1 MKKVLLIGDSIRQGY
16 DRYVKASLE
25 SEAEV
30 FYPEE
35 NCRFS
40 VYVLRDLVT
49 WKSRFKLG
57 DDLDCIHWNAGHWD
71 NARWYDGKNLVPIE
85 YYADYIDRVC
95 AEIRRLW
102 PKAKMIFATSTPVI
116 EPPAGAVL
124 GRFNGDVERYNA
136 VAVET
141 VLRYGGIIN
150 DLHALMSGLPEEYHS
165 DVTHYYTKD
174 AARVMTEQV
183 VSCIEDAIGVKGRA
197 LDYDA
202 LFEEKKDFI

>member
-16 DRYVKASLE
+16 DRYVKMSLE
-25 SEAEV
+25 GEAEV

-49 WKSRFKLG
+49 WNSRFKLSG
-57 DDLDCIHWNAGHWD
+57 GLDCIHWNAGHWD

-95 AEIRRLW
+95 AEIGRLW
-102 PKAKMIFATSTPVI
+102 PEAKMIFATSTPVI
-116 EPPAGAVL
+116 EPPEGAVL
-124 GRFNGDVERYNA
+124 GRFNRDVERYNA

-141 VLRYGGIIN
+141 VLRHGGIIN
-150 DLHALMSGLPEEYHS
+150 DLHALMLGMP
-165 DVTHYYTKD
+165 D
-174 AARVMTEQV
+174 
-183 VSCIEDAIGVKGRA
+183 I
-197 LDYDA
+197 
-202 LFEEKKDFI
+202 DFRTRCAHIRLQHDPVLNGIFS